1 MDLKEFFNMY
11 PKVALGFSGG
21 VDSSYL
27 LYAAKKCGADIKPYY
42 VKGPFQAEFELQDAV
57 AIARFTGAENMTI
70 LHVNALEDEKVT
82 ANDPLR
88 CYHCKCKVFGAI
100 KEQAAKDG
108 YEVIIDGTNASD
120 DLNDRTGSIALRE
133 LKVLSPLRMSGITKT
148 AVRLLS
154 KEAGLMT
161 WDKPAYACLATRI
174 PTGMTITAELLE
186 KVEKAESELM
196 SLGYR
201 DFRVR
206 VLGNAAKLQLKPEQ
220 MAKLMGER
228 YLVLYVLEQYFDE
241 VYLDLKDR

>member
-133 LKVLSPLRMSGITKT
+133 LKWRSPTEFTCRLSR
-148 AVRLLS
+148 
-154 KEAGLMT
+154 
-161 WDKPAYACLATRI
+161 
-174 PTGMTITAELLE
+174 
-186 KVEKAESELM
+186 
-196 SLGYR
+196 R
-201 DFRVR
+201 DFGRLKR
-206 VLGNAAKLQLKPEQ
+206 ASAKLECTLEEAMQQVRDTLDCMFEK
-220 MAKLMGER
+220 GE
-228 YLVLYVLEQYFDE
+228 LE
-241 VYLDLKDR
+241 

>member
-206 VLGNAAKLQLKPEQ
+206 V
-220 MAKLMGER
+220 R
-228 YLVLYVLEQYFDE
+228 FRTVSTT
-241 VYLDLKDR
+241 

>member
-82 ANDPLR
+82 ANDPMR
-88 CYHCKCKVFGAI
+88 CYHCKFKVFGAI

>member
-1 MDLKEFFNMY
+1 MDLKEFFKTY

-27 LYAAKKCGADIKPYY
+27 LYAAKQCGADIKPYY

-57 AIARFTGAENMTI
+57 AVARFTGADNLSI
-70 LHVNALEDEKVT
+70 LNVNTLEDERIA

-88 CYHCKCKVFGAI
+88 CYYCKCNVFGTI
-100 KEQAAKDG
+100 KEQAARDG

-120 DLNDRTGSIALRE
+120 DLNARTGSIALRE

-148 AVRLLS
+148 AIRLLS

-174 PTGMTITAELLE
+174 PTGMPVTEELLA
-186 KVEKAESELM
+186 KVEMAESELM

>member
-1 MDLKEFFNMY
+1 MDLKEFFTAY

-27 LYAAKKCGADIKPYY
+27 LYAARQCGADVKPYY
-42 VKGPFQAEFELQDAV
+42 VKGPFQAEFELQDAIAV
-57 AIARFTGAENMTI
+57 AKFAGADNLSI
-70 LHVNALEDEKVT
+70 LDVNTLEDERVT

-88 CYHCKCKVFGAI
+88 CYYCKCNVFGAI
-100 KEQAAKDG
+100 KEQAARDG

-148 AVRLLS
+148 AIRLLS

-174 PTGMTITAELLE
+174 PTGMPVTKELLA
-186 KVEKAESELM
+186 KVEMAESELM

-206 VLGNAAKLQLKPEQ
+206 ILGNAAKLQLKPEQ

>member
-82 ANDPLR
+82 ANDPIR

>member
-1 MDLKEFFNMY
+1 MDLKEFFATY

-42 VKGPFQAEFELQDAV
+42 VKGKFQAEFELQDAMEV
-57 AIARFTGAENMTI
+57 ARFVGADNMTI
-70 LHVNALEDEKVT
+70 LHVEPLEDERVV
-82 ANDPLR
+82 ANDAMR
-88 CYHCKCKVFGAI
+88 CYYCKCNVFGAI

-108 YEVIIDGTNASD
+108 YDVIIDGTNASD

-133 LKVLSPLRMSGITKT
+133 MKVLSPLRMSGITKT
-148 AVRLLS
+148 AIRLLS

-174 PTGMTITAELLE
+174 PTGMPVTEELLE

-206 VLGNAAKLQLKPEQ
+206 VLGNAVKLQLKPEQ